1 MWKSAQC
8 GHVKEEKIFILI
20 GAESEPTTTKSLD
33 PETSAYDFVQNNK
46 KTNKNNLIIELDLF
60 IF

>member
-1 MWKSAQC
+1 
-8 GHVKEEKIFILI
+8 
-20 GAESEPTTTKSLD
+20 EPTTTKSLD